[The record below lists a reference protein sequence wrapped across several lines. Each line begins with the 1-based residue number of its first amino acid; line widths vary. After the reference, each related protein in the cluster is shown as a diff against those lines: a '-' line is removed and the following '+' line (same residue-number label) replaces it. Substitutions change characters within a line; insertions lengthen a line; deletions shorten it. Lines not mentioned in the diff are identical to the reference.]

1 LGTTPLGIEPFE
13 GALRLAYDADEVLPA
28 AMVLAATVSLVA
40 RFRRTEGTEREQL
53 EWFLTARAFSR
64 HWWWP

>member
-1 LGTTPLGIEPFE
+1 
-13 GALRLAYDADEVLPA
+13 
-28 AMVLAATVSLVA
+28 MVLAATVSLVA